1 MWMHTYLAAMHALWW
16 SVCPKVLDMNRRTCI
31 CHYLPLLKE
40 LGLDEE
46 EKHCLRWAHPRHLRK
61 WREAQRLPPSMQK
74 PRWNGFLH
82 LECTGRKTKE
92 GHLVCS
98 CCSEGVEAGRHEIQ
112 HEMRETEWMNQK
124 KSNKNNSIP
133 WINMDQLELPR
144 DDGLWQS
151 GLWRGWKSA
160 GGSKRFKQST
170 GSCPEA
176 ANAGLLPF
184 GAFWCPC
191 TSYWEWQ

>member
-1 MWMHTYLAAMHALWW
+1 MYLYN
-16 SVCPKVLDMNRRTCI
+16 VFVII
-31 CHYLPLLKE
+31 CHLWKR

-82 LECTGRKTKE
+82 LECKGRKTKE
-92 GHLVCS
+92 GHLVGS
-98 CCSEGVEAGRHEIQ
+98 CCSQGVEAGHEIQ
-112 HEMRETEWMNQK
+112 HEMRETEWMNRWIK
-124 KSNKNNSIP
+124 KNPKIIRFHGSIGIATGR
-133 WINMDQLELPR
+133 WALAVWALT
-144 DDGLWQS
+144 
-151 GLWRGWKSA
+151 

-184 GAFWCPC
+184 GALAHLTESDSKW
-191 TSYWEWQ
+191 T